1 MRLISSLVPLA
12 ASYCCWLTGVDA
24 FTNPIK
30 TGSDPQMVYHDGM
43 YYLTSTTWT
52 DVQITAA
59 STIEGLKTATAKVI
73 WSDTSNPNRACNFWA
88 PEMHK
93 LDGRWH
99 LFFSASVCNPDW
111 GVVLPT
117 LRVYTLAGGAEN
129 PLSAD
134 YELLGPITPP
144 NFTDGMLDATI
155 FDINNTTYFIYSSV
169 HGPQSPAGASL
180 WIAELLSPTTCSNAT
195 MIAAP
200 EFDWEKSDSAVL
212 EGPYGLVSPSGTS
225 YIVYSADSC
234 NTPANKLGAL
244 RYDPSSGG
252 GGDPMSPSSWGKL
265 PDPIFATGN
274 GLYGPAHNAFF
285 KSPDGTQD
293 WQVFHANLNERD
305 GCGTTRKTFIQP
317 ISWRDDAPDLGE
329 PLPVGTEIAP
339 PS

>member
-1 MRLISSLVPLA
+1 MHLTAYLVPLVA
-12 ASYCCWLTGVDA
+12 NWGCWLTGVAA

-52 DVQITAA
+52 DVQIAAA

-73 WSDTSNPNRACNFWA
+73 WSDRTSDQNRACNFWA

-93 LDGRWH
+93 VDGRWH

-111 GVVLPT
+111 GIALPT
-117 LRVYTLAGGAEN
+117 LRVYTLAGGVEN
-129 PLSAD
+129 PLSAE

-144 NFTDGMLDATI
+144 NFTDGMLDA
-155 FDINNTTYFIYSSV
+155 
-169 HGPQSPAGASL
+169 SPAGASL
-180 WIAELLSPTTCSNAT
+180 WIAKLLSPTKCTNAT

-212 EGPYGLVSPSGTS
+212 EGPYGLVSPSGTN

-234 NTPANKLGAL
+234 NTPAYKLGAL
-244 RYDPSSGG
+244 RYDSST
-252 GGDPMSPSSWGKL
+252 GGDDPMNPESWSKL
-265 PDPIFATGN
+265 PDPIFTTGN

-293 WQVFHANLNERD
+293 WQVFHANLNEGD

-317 ISWRDDAPDLGE
+317 ISWSDDTPDMGV
-329 PLPVGTEIAP
+329 PLPVGTEITP
-339 PS
+339 PSGQGLAA

>member
-234 NTPANKLGAL
+234 NTPAYKLGAL

-252 GGDPMSPSSWGKL
+252 GGDPMSPSS
-265 PDPIFATGN
+265 
-274 GLYGPAHNAFF
+274 
-285 KSPDGTQD
+285 
-293 WQVFHANLNERD
+293 
-305 GCGTTRKTFIQP
+305 
-317 ISWRDDAPDLGE
+317 
-329 PLPVGTEIAP
+329 
-339 PS
+339 